1 MPDKNKARRE
11 QRGDIATPSQFKKE
25 CDRVF
30 QQQKGQNWEFVD
42 VPCILDFTKWI
53 SPHLSRE
60 ILAWKFCH
68 PHTKNKFQLAFSRQK
83 ETGFCFMKWA
93 DALPTAQFHPIGEEK
108 KGFRVLKSRPTGSPG
123 LAEMK
128 MMPKQGRKMRKGVEK
143 VKYSESG
150 YHEMIKRSIT
160 TYLEKEAKSDEVKK
174 EWEDF
179 WANDVYD
186 TKAQVPE
193 DKKWTFNLPDRKDN
207 KYVNAGSDASN
218 VAPSTA
224 IEQVLLLPK
233 DPDRSAR
240 EYRRR
245 IKQLTGS
252 SVGIIINDS
261 VGRAWRL
268 GTTSLAIGVAGV
280 TALEDHRGK
289 PDLFGVS
296 LKVSEEAI
304 ADELASAATLLQ
316 GQAAEKSPVV
326 LIRGFTSS
334 SDGQS
339 AASLIRPLEQD
350 LFR

>member
-1 MPDKNKARRE
+1 MDGSNGLLLTAVPGIPLVDSECDIIDLVLAALSAHDLTLTT
-11 QRGDIATPSQFKKE
+11 GDILVIA
-25 CDRVF
+25 
-30 QQQKGQNWEFVD
+30 QKIVSKAEGRMVN
-42 VPCILDFTKWI
+42 
-53 SPHLSRE
+53 
-60 ILAWKFCH
+60 
-68 PHTKNKFQLAFSRQK
+68 
-83 ETGFCFMKWA
+83 
-93 DALPTAQFHPIGEEK
+93 
-108 KGFRVLKSRPTGSPG
+108 
-123 LAEMK
+123 LAEVE
-128 MMPKQGRKMRKGVEK
+128 PGDQAHELARKTSKDPRLVELIL
-143 VKYSESG
+143 SESS
-150 YHEMIKRSIT
+150 EVLRAI
-160 TYLEKEAKSDEVKK
+160 DELIIVVHRLGIVL
-174 EWEDF
+174 
-179 WANDVYD
+179 A
-186 TKAQVPE
+186 
-193 DKKWTFNLPDRKDN
+193 
-207 KYVNAGSDASN
+207 NAGIDASN

-245 IKQLTGS
+245 IKQQTGS
-252 SVGIIINDS
+252 SVGVIINDS

-296 LKVSEEAI
+296 LKVSEEAV

-326 LIRGFTSS
+326 LIRGFTSG
-334 SDGQS
+334 SDEQS